1 MTESFRPVLVIHGGA
16 GAISKEVITTEQAT
30 NYTQSLA
37 NIAKA
42 GIGIIEN
49 GGSAVD
55 AVTHAVSLL
64 EDCELFNAGK
74 GSVFTADETHE
85 LDAAIMDGLTL
96 KTGAVSIVNRIKNP
110 VQAARAV
117 LRHSHHA
124 FFVGEGAHR
133 FAKEHGLELVSPDF
147 FNTEFRY
154 EQLLHLKKTNTK
166 KAVLDHN
173 AQTLTSKRK
182 APLDENN
189 KMGTVGAVAL
199 DSYGNLAAATSTGG
213 LTNKQIGRVGDTP
226 IIGAG
231 TYANNR
237 TCAVSCT
244 GEGERFIE
252 LVAAYDISALIE
264 YCQLTIDEA
273 AHKVIEKL
281 TAINGV
287 GGLIAVDT
295 QGNISLPFNSGGMYR
310 AFAYQNE
317 EPRVAI
323 YDEEPFCI

>member
-1 MTESFRPVLVIHGGA
+1 
-16 GAISKEVITTEQAT
+16 
-30 NYTQSLA
+30 
-37 NIAKA
+37 
-42 GIGIIEN
+42 
-49 GGSAVD
+49 
-55 AVTHAVSLL
+55 
-64 EDCELFNAGK
+64 
-74 GSVFTADETHE
+74 
-85 LDAAIMDGLTL
+85 
-96 KTGAVSIVNRIKNP
+96 
-110 VQAARAV
+110 
-117 LRHSHHA
+117 
-124 FFVGEGAHR
+124 
-133 FAKEHGLELVSPDF
+133 
-147 FNTEFRY
+147 
-154 EQLLHLKKTNTK
+154 
-166 KAVLDHN
+166 
-173 AQTLTSKRK
+173 
-182 APLDENN
+182 
-189 KMGTVGAVAL
+189 MGTVGAVAL

-295 QGNISLPFNSGGMYR
+295 QGNISLPFNSCLLYTSPS
-310 AFAYQNE
+310 
-317 EPRVAI
+317 PR
-323 YDEEPFCI
+323 DRG